1 MKHLF
6 ERSAKV
12 IACRQDW
19 HCMRCG
25 RNTRDGSWPGVST
38 HHRQLRRSASPDV
51 RDSPAN
57 LVRLCGTGTTGCHG
71 WVHAHPALARRFGWI
86 VSMWADPRRVPVKD
100 WRGQWMLLDDDG
112 DYRTISRGEAMRLIS
127 ENTNE
132 TIETTSEGDD
142 DDDE

>member
-1 MKHLF
+1 MKHSF

-12 IACRQDW
+12 VAQRQDW

-25 RNTRDGSWPGVST
+25 RNTLGGSWPGVST

-57 LVRLCGTGTTGCHG
+57 LVRLCGSGMTGCHG
-71 WVHAHPALARRFGWI
+71 WVHAHPALARRLGWI
-86 VSMWADPRRVPVKD
+86 VSMWADPRQVPVKD
-100 WRGQWMLLDDDG
+100 WRERWVLLDDEG
-112 DYRTISRGEAMRLIS
+112 DYQTISRDEARRLIN

-132 TIETTSEGDD
+132 TTEGDD